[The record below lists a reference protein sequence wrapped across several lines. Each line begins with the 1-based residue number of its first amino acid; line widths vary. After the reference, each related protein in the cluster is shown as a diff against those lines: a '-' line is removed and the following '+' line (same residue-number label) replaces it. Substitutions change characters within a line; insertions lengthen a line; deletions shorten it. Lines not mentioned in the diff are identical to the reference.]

1 MKSKK
6 QVTLQDIAQSLNISK
21 VAVSKA
27 LRDHPDIS
35 IETKKL
41 VQELAT
47 DLGYVPNFMAR
58 NLSSK
63 KSNTIGL
70 VVPKIAHHFFAE
82 AIEAIYETAYK
93 NNYEVI
99 MTVSQENPEHE
110 KKHIE
115 TLLAMRV
122 DGLLVSIT
130 EQTSEKV
137 VFEKVQNRGVPLV
150 FFDRVI
156 DGLEVNCVTTDD
168 EKGSYESISY
178 LVKNGYTKIAHLG
191 GYQNSNI
198 GLSRANGYKKAMKK
212 FGLDFPAQWLVEGGF
227 GERDGYQGF
236 KKIFKSGSLPEA
248 VFAVTFPVA
257 LGAMLAAE
265 EIGLSVPDD
274 FDLLC
279 FGGSG
284 YNRFM
289 KPSLTYI
296 KQPIHEIGQMATEL
310 LIDEIDN
317 KETGKQNIMLPADLV
332 VCETCKKK
340 GTMNYE

>member
-1 MKSKK
+1 MRKK
-6 QVTLQDIAQSLNISK
+6 TTTLNDIAQSLKISK

-35 IETKKL
+35 TETKNRVREKAA
-41 VQELAT
+41 E
-47 DLGYVPNFMAR
+47 LGYVPNFMAR

-70 VVPKIAHHFFAE
+70 VVPKIAHHFFSE
-82 AIEAIYETAYK
+82 AIEAIYEAAYQK
-93 NNYEVI
+93 NYEII

-130 EQTSEKV
+130 EKTNDTT
-137 VFEKVQNRGVPLV
+137 VFEKVQNRGVPIV
-150 FFDRVI
+150 FFDRV
-156 DGLEVNCVTTDD
+156 LEGMGFNCVTTDD
-168 EKGSYESISY
+168 EKSSFDAVSF
-178 LVKNGYTKIAHLG
+178 LAKRGYTKIAHLA

-198 GLSRANGYKKAMKK
+198 GINRANGYKKAMEK
-212 FGLDFPAQWLVEGGF
+212 FGLEISKAWFLKGGY
-227 GERDGYQGF
+227 GEMDGYRGF
-236 KKIFKSGSLPEA
+236 MNIFKSGSIPEV

-257 LGAMLAAE
+257 LGVLLAAE

-274 FDLLC
+274 FDILC

-289 KPSLTYI
+289 KPSITYI
-296 KQPIHEIGQMATEL
+296 QQPVNELGHTATAL
-310 LIDEIDN
+310 LINEIQSG
-317 KETGKQNIMLPADLV
+317 ETGNQNIKLPAELV
-332 VCETCKKK
+332 ICDTCRK
-340 GTMNYE
+340 GSNEL